1 MIKFVFLQLL
11 EVKKVVIILTDGHSN
26 NGMVSGPARRLKNSG
41 VVIFSVGIGRHVSMH
56 ELHAMASE
64 PTGKH
69 VIRLD
74 NFSQLSA
81 LAKQMSARTCNGM
94 LSESVHL

>member
-1 MIKFVFLQLL
+1 MIKYIFLYIL
-11 EVKKVVIILTDGHSN
+11 EVKKVVIILTDGRSN
-26 NGMVSGPARRLKNSG
+26 SGMVSDPARRLKNSG
-41 VVIFSVGIGRHVSMH
+41 VVIFSVGIGPYLSTH
-56 ELHAMASE
+56 ELHAMASD
-64 PTGKH
+64 PTDEH

>member
-1 MIKFVFLQLL
+1 
-11 EVKKVVIILTDGHSN
+11 
-26 NGMVSGPARRLKNSG
+26 MVSGPARRLKNSG

-74 NFSQLSA
+74 NFSQLST
-81 LAKQMSARTCNGM
+81 LAEQMSAKTCNGM
-94 LSESVHL
+94 LSESVCVFF